1 MNALI
6 SAPDTSS
13 WYTTQYGCLR
23 TDPTRVARL
32 HTFPA
37 AEIPRGKPETA
48 APSLRV
54 TDGTICTVPWTSQ
67 GVGCS
72 EYRTSW
78 APETVDPTGMI
89 EAERNAP
96 QFAFRGGGPSSM
108 FVDVESQLRRLDQP
122 LGQCTQGV
130 FPMDAPLFRN
140 TVAPPPAVNVP
151 ENVQNAANPVAVLV
165 RDGSSSECRQEAD
178 SVAMSLSNR
187 RFFNPTRYDTMRFAK
202 PFSPPGIGTQGFAVM
217 N

>member
-1 MNALI
+1 
-6 SAPDTSS
+6 
-13 WYTTQYGCLR
+13 
-23 TDPTRVARL
+23 
-32 HTFPA
+32 
-37 AEIPRGKPETA
+37 
-48 APSLRV
+48 
-54 TDGTICTVPWTSQ
+54 
-67 GVGCS
+67 
-72 EYRTSW
+72 
-78 APETVDPTGMI
+78 
-89 EAERNAP
+89 
-96 QFAFRGGGPSSM
+96 
-108 FVDVESQLRRLDQP
+108 
-122 LGQCTQGV
+122 
-130 FPMDAPLFRN
+130 MDAPLFRN